1 MSPRVVAQRYA
12 QALFD
17 LSQRQNNL
25 EEIVTQVE
33 ALLNLYRESRLLR
46 NILETPIYTGSRKIA
61 WLRPPFEKTLH
72 PLLWNFLLL
81 LIRRRREFLLN
92 ETCEAFL
99 VIYDEQKKR
108 VRATIRTAH
117 PLSPSLKETLAQKL
131 QKALSANEV
140 ILTEAVQPALI
151 GGFVLEVGT
160 RVADMSVRG
169 QLHEIEKNLF
179 SN

>member
-12 QALFD
+12 QALFE
-17 LSQRQNNL
+17 LSQHQNNL
-25 EEIVTQVE
+25 EEIITQVE
-33 ALLNLYRESRLLR
+33 TLLNLSRESRLLR

-61 WLRPPFEKTLH
+61 WLRPLFEKNLH

-99 VIYDEQKKR
+99 AIYDEREKR
-108 VRATIRTAH
+108 IRATIRTAY
-117 PLSPSLKETLAQKL
+117 PLSPSLRETLAQKL
-131 QKALSANEV
+131 QQALSANEV
-140 ILTEAVQPALI
+140 ILTEEVQPALI

-160 RVADMSVRG
+160 RVADVSVRG
-169 QLHEIEKNLF
+169 QLREIEKNLLL
-179 SN
+179 S

>member
-12 QALFD
+12 QALFE
-17 LSQRQNNL
+17 LSQHQDNL
-25 EEIVTQVE
+25 EEIITQVE
-33 ALLNLYRESRLLR
+33 ALLNLSRESRLLR

-61 WLRPPFEKTLH
+61 WLRPLFEKNLH

-99 VIYDEQKKR
+99 AIYDEREKR
-108 VRATIRTAH
+108 IRATIRTAY
-117 PLSPSLKETLAQKL
+117 PLSPFLRETLAQKL
-131 QKALSANEV
+131 QQALSANEV
-140 ILTEAVQPALI
+140 ILTEEVQPALI

-160 RVADMSVRG
+160 RVADVSVRG
-169 QLHEIEKNLF
+169 QLREIEKNLLL
-179 SN
+179 S